1 MTDYYYTLRDVI
13 FYLENAD
20 ATVAEYRRKVVTM
33 RCTAVVELDKA
44 SLKGYLTG
52 AIDSCPQLDFAA
64 AVASAASYNASNA
77 HETEQAA
84 PTVPLISAQEMQ
96 EQRQRHA
103 AIFDQSVQTQTQIV
117 RCEVLHERQNLILES
132 CTSHFC
138 IYVTPRNFLKF
149 SYPVLMIM

>member
-20 ATVAEYRRKVVTM
+20 AAVAEYRRKVVTM

-64 AVASAASYNASNA
+64 AVASAASYNASIA
-77 HETEQAA
+77 HEAEQAA
-84 PTVPLISAQEMQ
+84 PAVPLISAQEMQ

-103 AIFDQSVQTQTQIV
+103 AIFDQSVQTQTQTV
-117 RCEVLHERQNLILES
+117 RYEV
-132 CTSHFC
+132 
-138 IYVTPRNFLKF
+138 
-149 SYPVLMIM
+149 